1 MTNACCFAVMCG
13 IKNPLKVQKR
23 PMYFDATE
31 CEKFAE
37 MISDSTLQQIYKDL
51 LAEFLSNS
59 KDKYPQL
66 YEKVFKILLFFLT
79 TYLNQ
84 SSYFF
89 PYPSTRITH
98 YR

>member
-37 MISDSTLQQIYKDL
+37 MVSDSTLQLNFKELQLNFKELQLGFAKKKKTINNTNL
-51 LAEFLSNS
+51 LRS
-59 KDKYPQL
+59 
-66 YEKVFKILLFFLT
+66 LLLENTDF
-79 TYLNQ
+79 
-84 SSYFF
+84 
-89 PYPSTRITH
+89 
-98 YR
+98 